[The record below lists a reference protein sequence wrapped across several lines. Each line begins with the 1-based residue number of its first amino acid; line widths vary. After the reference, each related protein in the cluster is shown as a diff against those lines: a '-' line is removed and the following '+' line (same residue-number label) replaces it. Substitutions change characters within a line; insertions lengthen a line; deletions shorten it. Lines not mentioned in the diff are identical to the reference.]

1 MDSAAV
7 IHCKAC
13 NAAVDTTTDRSDGS
27 TTCPQCGA
35 TWSVF
40 SDDTDAP
47 GAATAPAAR
56 SDDDQF
62 AQLVIPGYELRRQI
76 GRGGMGFV
84 FEARQASLDRS
95 VAVKVL
101 APHLSNDPQ
110 FAARFEAEAAVLA
123 RLAHPN
129 IVSIYERGR
138 CGDRLYFVMEFVA
151 GDARGSP
158 VDLKSV
164 IARRPLDDEEA
175 RRLIV
180 QVMRALSV
188 AHAEGIVHRDIK
200 PGNILLDRHGNAKV
214 ADFGIAC
221 FGDAPERERFTQ
233 PAAAMG
239 TYDYMAPEQRTDA
252 ATSDA
257 RADVYSTATMLYEM
271 LVGRVPAGAFQP
283 PSSARSGVHPA
294 WDAVIAR
301 GMHSLRDER
310 FPSMT
315 AFLTAV
321 EGLAFDAGV
330 ATPAGKTTVAA
341 SPFVRCH
348 ECEQP
353 VRADA
358 QFCPSCRS
366 PQFLD
371 CAKCGSRMRAA
382 LNGCEQCGADLQSQR
397 RFERFLQMGT
407 AALDRARRTEGVPER
422 IQAAQEAGVALA
434 RARKATDDDS
444 TVVPLLAE
452 ANQIVETLAAKAAG
466 DAVRDKRFGEA
477 LVWLDAVL
485 DIAPTRADAERLRTK
500 LATERSRAIA
510 EATQLRDAGRLREA
524 VQILAE
530 LTRRFADD
538 REIAELL
545 RDCEQRATGLKAII
559 RDTVPKLMAEKKWCA
574 VESIVRQ
581 LRDEKSKVAGLDE
594 LAVRVE
600 NILGRVAR
608 AVAQAEAALQ
618 AGNFGQALRSAEA
631 ALEKVADHPRAL
643 EARAAATAEIDSLRD
658 VTGQLK
664 ATLNDGRWFAARAA
678 ADGMPST
685 ARSKSAIASVL
696 TKATTGIE
704 LADRYAATVV
714 TAVGGAGTM
723 LAAAFVGGGMHDGL
737 VSAMRQI
744 DAGSAL
750 FGYRWP
756 AALVLLG
763 IPIAAGIGSAAA
775 SAAALQRPMRRRVLA
790 LTAMI
795 VPLFCLGSLFFATE
809 PRWHWTVA
817 DQLERLGRASPVGFP
832 SLETLKAGAANA
844 ALWIGSGLAIA
855 MCLGGLRGPPGAT
868 VWRAAL
874 SAGSAASLAAVY
886 GQPSPSAPTSGL
898 NSALLIA
905 AVTMFLGRADRKFY
919 LLAMIAAG
927 GLAGGC
933 TGLLDNRMKWLGPIL
948 VAPAL
953 FAAQTVFTK
962 PRSLAGWFT
971 DSSIVL
977 ASVFGAP
984 YLQRPLVRVYDSI
997 SIPSDAI
1004 LIVWTLA
1011 AGVLAKHWAQAKEI
1025 DRRLHLADRFAT
1037 RQWAIRP
1044 ASTPHQVHKEL
1055 SP

>member
-1 MDSAAV
+1 MDSAAALR
-7 IHCKAC
+7 CKAC
-13 NAAVDTTTDRSDGS
+13 NAAVDTTTDRRDVS

-35 TWSVF
+35 PWTVF

-47 GAATAPAAR
+47 GQGPVSAPR
-56 SDDDQF
+56 SDEDQF
-62 AQLVIPGYELRRQI
+62 AELVIPGYELRRQI

-95 VAVKVL
+95 VAIKVL

-110 FAARFEAEAAVLA
+110 FAARFEAEAAALA

-151 GDARGSP
+151 GDARGSS

-180 QVMRALSV
+180 QVMRALAV

-283 PSSARSGVHPA
+283 PSLARSGVHPA

-301 GMHSLRDER
+301 GMHPLRDER

-315 AFLTAV
+315 AFLAAV
-321 EGLAFDAGV
+321 EGLAFDAGA
-330 ATPAGKTTVAA
+330 ATPAGQTAVAA
-341 SPFVRCH
+341 PFVRCH

-407 AALDRARRTEGVPER
+407 VALDRARTAEGVPDR

-434 RARKATDDDS
+434 RARKAADDDS
-444 TVVPLLAE
+444 AVAPLLAE
-452 ANQIVETLAAKAAG
+452 ANQIVETLAARAAG

-477 LVWLDAVL
+477 LAWLEAVL
-485 DIAPTRADAERLRTK
+485 DVAPSRADAERLRTK

-510 EATQLRDAGRLREA
+510 EATLLRDAGRPREA
-524 VQILAE
+524 VQILTE

-538 REIAELL
+538 GEITELL

-559 RDTVPKLMAEKKWCA
+559 RDTVPKLMAEKKWWA

-581 LRDEKSKVAGLDE
+581 LRDEKAHVAGLDE
-594 LAVRVE
+594 LAARVE
-600 NILGRVAR
+600 NILGSVTR
-608 AVAQAEAALQ
+608 AVAQAETALQ
-618 AGNFGQALRSAEA
+618 AGNLRQALRSAEA
-631 ALEKVADHPRAL
+631 VLEKVADHPRAL

-658 VTGQLK
+658 VTGRLK
-664 ATLNDGRWFAARAA
+664 ATMNEGRWFAACAA
-678 ADGMPST
+678 ADSMPPTAQST
-685 ARSKSAIASVL
+685 AAIASVL
-696 TKATTGIE
+696 AKATTGIE

-714 TAVGGAGTM
+714 TAVVGAGSM

-744 DAGSAL
+744 DTGAAL

-763 IPIAAGIGSAAA
+763 IPIGAGIGSAAA
-775 SAAALQRPMRRRVLA
+775 IAAALRRPMRRRLLA

-795 VPLFCLGSLFFATE
+795 VPLFCLVALFFATE
-809 PRWHWTVA
+809 HRWHWTVA
-817 DQLERLGRASPVGFP
+817 DQLERFGRGSPVGLP

-855 MCLGGLRGPPGAT
+855 TCLGGLRGPSGAT

-874 SAGSAASLAAVY
+874 AAGSAASLAVVY
-886 GQPSPSAPTSGL
+886 GQPSPSATTSGL
-898 NSALLIA
+898 NSALLVT
-905 AVTMFLGRADRKFY
+905 AVSMFLGRADRKLY

-933 TGLLDNRMKWLGPIL
+933 TGLLDHRTKWLGPIL
-948 VAPAL
+948 VATAL
-953 FAAQTVFTK
+953 FTAQTVFTR

-977 ASVFGAP
+977 VSVFGAP
-984 YLQRPLVRVYDSI
+984 YLQRPLIRVYDSI
-997 SIPSDAI
+997 SIPTDAI
-1004 LIVWTLA
+1004 LIAWTLA
-1011 AGVLAKHWAQAKEI
+1011 AGVLAAHWARAKEI
-1025 DRRLHLADRFAT
+1025 DRRLHIADRFAT
-1037 RQWAIRP
+1037 HQWAIRP
-1044 ASTPHQVHKEL
+1044 AHPPH
-1055 SP
+1055 